1 MPKGRKKTTGKF
13 EKIKDLVEM
22 VLFLSAKKIPQELIA
37 QVCGTSVS
45 TIQNI
50 NKKYNGE
57 GHGTETNSSQ

>member
-1 MPKGRKKTTGKF
+1 MPKGKKKTTGKF
-13 EKIKDLVEM
+13 GKIEDLVKM

-37 QVCGTSVS
+37 QVCGISIS

-50 NKKYNGE
+50 NKKYTRE